1 MSRRKKSARPERPQ
15 LPPHKK
21 VLFAA
26 VAASAFFLLLEFG
39 LWAAG
44 IEPLVRHSDPYV
56 GFASSIPL
64 FVEDAD
70 GGGTHLVT
78 APNRTRWFNRQRFP
92 KSKPASSYRIFTLGG
107 STTYGRPYSDSVSFS
122 GWLREILAAAD
133 PSKQWEVINAGGISY
148 ASYRVA
154 VVMEELAQY
163 DPDLFIIYTGH
174 NEFLER
180 RTYPDAVETPRALTE
195 AAGAL
200 SHTRVFAAG
209 DRLVRRFQGKPTVE
223 EDERPVLESE
233 VDTILAGSTGP
244 SAYHRDEE
252 ARRQT
257 VDHFRFNL
265 GRMIRIVRSAGA
277 DVVLVTPAS
286 NLKDSAPFKSE
297 TAAGVPVE
305 DQRRLVT
312 LFETAL
318 EAASGGQWSDAL
330 AAFDEAVALDGRYAA
345 AHYHRGR
352 ALYELG
358 KYEDAKQALVRAL
371 VEDVCPLRAL
381 PEMRDIIN
389 EVATENN
396 VPLVDFHQLTAQQA
410 EHGIPG
416 ADEFLDHVH
425 PTLKGHR
432 LLALALLDAL
442 QRQGLVTVDDSW
454 GEEALTQVADRID
467 QRLDEKAHGDALRNL
482 ARLSS
487 WLGRFD
493 EASRTMA
500 KAMELLGEDA
510 ATMDLMGQNAAA
522 RDQREEAIALYRRSV
537 EINPDYAD
545 AHLHL
550 GTELVNRGSIPE
562 GLPHLHRA
570 LALDPESAPAHIQL
584 GVAFA
589 GQGNH
594 DQAIR
599 QYRRALALRPRSAIA
614 HNNLGVDLA
623 GRGDQ
628 EQGLRH
634 LREALEIDPDYVDA
648 LVNLGYMY
656 AARGDYTDALPLYER
671 ALSLKPD
678 SFQAHFNLGSAL
690 HQMGDSRQ
698 AVNSFLQALRLNPNS
713 AEGHFSLGVA
723 LFGTGQ
729 QGQGLAQI
737 RKAATL
743 DPNFIQPLI
752 EFEKAIGAGQAQS
765 PGSGAPTAV
774 EP

>member
-1 MSRRKKSARPERPQ
+1 MARRKRNARLERTQ
-15 LPPHKK
+15 LPPRKK

-26 VAASAFFLLLEFG
+26 VAASAFFFLLEFA
-39 LWAAG
+39 LWATG

-64 FVEDAD
+64 FVEDEG

-78 APNRTRWFNRQRFP
+78 APNRTRWFNQQRFP
-92 KSKPASSYRIFTLGG
+92 RSKPPNTHRIFTLGG

-122 GWLREILAAAD
+122 GWLREILPAAD
-133 PSKQWEVINAGGISY
+133 PSKQWEVINAGGVSY

-180 RTYPDAVETPRALTE
+180 RTYPDAIETPRALTE

-209 DRLVRRFQGKPTVE
+209 DRLVRHLQGRPTVE
-223 EDERPVLESE
+223 EDKRPVLESE
-233 VDTILAGSTGP
+233 VDTILAGTAGP
-244 SAYHRDEE
+244 SSYHRDEE

-265 GRMIRIVRSAGA
+265 GRMIRIARSAGA

-297 TAAGVPVE
+297 PAAGIPVE
-305 DQRRLVT
+305 DQRQLAS
-312 LFETAL
+312 LFEAAL
-318 EAASGGQWSDAL
+318 EAASGGHWNDAL
-330 AAFDEAVALDGRYAA
+330 AAFDKAVALDGRYAA

-352 ALYELG
+352 ALYELSR
-358 KYEDAKQALVRAL
+358 YEEAKQALVQAL

-381 PEMRDIIN
+381 PEMRTIIN
-389 EVATENN
+389 EVAMENK
-396 VPLVDFHQLTAQQA
+396 VPLVDFHQAIEQQA
-410 EHGIPG
+410 EHEIPG

-432 LLALALLDAL
+432 LLALELLNAL
-442 QRQGLVTVDDSW
+442 QQQRVVTVADSW
-454 GEEALTQVADRID
+454 GDDALAQIADRID

-493 EASRTMA
+493 EASRTLA

-510 ATMDLMGQNAAA
+510 ETMDLMGQNAAV
-522 RDQREEAIALYRRSV
+522 RDQPEEAIALYRRAV
-537 EINPDYAD
+537 EIDPDHVD

-550 GTELVNRGSIPE
+550 GTELVNQGSIPE

-570 LALDPESAPAHIQL
+570 LALDPESASAHTQL
-584 GVAFA
+584 GVALA
-589 GQGNH
+589 TQGNR
-594 DQAIR
+594 DQAIQ
-599 QYRRALALRPRSAIA
+599 QYRRTLALRPRSAIA
-614 HNNLGVDLA
+614 HNNLGVEMA
-623 GRGDQ
+623 GRGDH

-656 AARGDYTDALPLYER
+656 AARGDYSDALPLYTR
-671 ALSLKPD
+671 ALNLKPD

-690 HQMGDSRQ
+690 HQMGHSRQ
-698 AVNSFLQALRLNPNS
+698 AVNSFVQALRLDPES
-713 AEGHFSLGVA
+713 AEGHFSIGVA
-723 LFGTGQ
+723 LFGAGR
-729 QGQGLAQI
+729 QGQGLAHV

-743 DPNFIQPLI
+743 DPSFIQPLV
-752 EFEKAIGAGQAQS
+752 EFEKAVGAAEMQS
-765 PGSGAPTAV
+765 PGSAAPTAV